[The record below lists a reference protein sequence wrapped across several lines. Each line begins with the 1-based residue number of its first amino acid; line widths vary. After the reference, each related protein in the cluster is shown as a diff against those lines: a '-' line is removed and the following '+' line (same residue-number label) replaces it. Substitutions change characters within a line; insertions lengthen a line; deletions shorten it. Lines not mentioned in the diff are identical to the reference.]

1 MNLACFNK
9 LKQKKRA
16 LAKKN
21 SKTGLIRITVA
32 LPERL
37 PPAPFGI
44 AYIGLAKAAK
54 EVVENVF

>member
-1 MNLACFNK
+1 MCFGE
-9 LKQKKRA
+9 KKT
-16 LAKKN
+16 

-54 EVVENVF
+54 GAVENVF